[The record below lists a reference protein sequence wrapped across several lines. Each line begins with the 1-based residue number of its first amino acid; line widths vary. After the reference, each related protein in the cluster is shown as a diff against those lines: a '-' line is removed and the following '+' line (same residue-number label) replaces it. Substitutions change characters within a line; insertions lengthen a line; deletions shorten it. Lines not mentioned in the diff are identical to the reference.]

1 MTSPNFQSDKTFILR
16 IALGYAR
23 LGWHVFPCHTP
34 TDRGCSCGMSS
45 CDNVGKHPRVKDWPN
60 VATTDEAT
68 IQDWWT
74 RWPDANIGI
83 ATGAKSGVVV
93 LDVDPDEG
101 GALALEDL
109 LAEHGSLPETVESL
123 TGGGGRHL
131 LFQHPGVEMRN
142 SASKLGAGLDIRG
155 DGGYVIAPPSLH
167 ESGRRYEW
175 EVSSHPT
182 DVPLAPMPAWLLELV
197 TASQRAHAASNGHD
211 DVGGAI
217 PEGRRNDTLASLA
230 GSMRRRGMTEDE
242 IYKELM
248 GASLNLRDLEGIIAE
263 AREALRAEGI
273 LESVSDTDEQRTDL
287 GNARRL
293 VARHGQNIR
302 YCEVFKQWFIWD
314 GRRWHKD
321 DTGEIERLAK
331 ETLDQLLQEAIA
343 AEDSEDNDKR
353 LMWALKSQEHRH
365 IKHMIDLAKTE
376 PGVYV
381 LPGDLDRHR
390 HLVNLPNGTLN
401 LHTKEL
407 YPHRREDLLTKL
419 TRGAYSKGAT
429 HPLWDK
435 TLALF
440 LPNPAIRAFV
450 QRAVGSGIEG
460 GNAEKRLYFAY
471 GPRDSGK
478 TTLFVG
484 VTEALGPDYAA
495 TTGFETF
502 AERRD
507 QAGALNE
514 MARFA
519 GKRLVYAEEISE
531 GLALSHAL
539 VKRMTGGGK
548 LQAKILYRDTFEFAP
563 EFTVFL
569 AANDYPVVSSAD
581 DPIWQRLVAIPFAH
595 TIREDQHDPLA
606 RDTLTTDPDALTAI
620 LTWAI
625 DGYFAY
631 QQEGLNI
638 PAEIQEA
645 RATYR
650 QAMNPLGEFIDERC
664 VVHPQAKAKP
674 SEIFEHYKRWFSYH
688 REGAPLT
695 RPAFIAHLEALGFY
709 RKKDKDWVWMGIGLK
724 DHHANDDHGD
734 FAWRNLE
741 ARH

>member
-1 MTSPNFQSDKTFILR
+1 
-16 IALGYAR
+16 
-23 LGWHVFPCHTP
+23 
-34 TDRGCSCGMSS
+34 MSS

>member
-381 LPGDLDRHR
+381 LPSDLDRHR

-709 RKKDKDWVWMGIGLK
+709 RKKDKD
-724 DHHANDDHGD
+724 
-734 FAWRNLE
+734 
-741 ARH
+741 

>member
-74 RWPDANIGI
+74 RWPNANIGI

-242 IYKELM
+242 IYAALVVVNAQRCQPSLADEEVQRIAQSIARYEPTAMSSSRTISVALTGEPSTWALSHVVTHISAYDLLLQMKPYLNYATVFANADTLAALSKQRLGVIKARLKELM

-302 YCEVFKQWFIWD
+302 YCEVFEQWFIWD

-381 LPGDLDRHR
+381 LPSDLDRHR

-407 YPHRREDLLTKL
+407 YPHR
-419 TRGAYSKGAT
+419 
-429 HPLWDK
+429 
-435 TLALF
+435 
-440 LPNPAIRAFV
+440 
-450 QRAVGSGIEG
+450 
-460 GNAEKRLYFAY
+460 
-471 GPRDSGK
+471 
-478 TTLFVG
+478 
-484 VTEALGPDYAA
+484 
-495 TTGFETF
+495 
-502 AERRD
+502 ER
-507 QAGALNE
+507 
-514 MARFA
+514 
-519 GKRLVYAEEISE
+519 
-531 GLALSHAL
+531 
-539 VKRMTGGGK
+539 T
-548 LQAKILYRDTFEFAP
+548 
-563 EFTVFL
+563 
-569 AANDYPVVSSAD
+569 
-581 DPIWQRLVAIPFAH
+581 
-595 TIREDQHDPLA
+595 
-606 RDTLTTDPDALTAI
+606 
-620 LTWAI
+620 
-625 DGYFAY
+625 
-631 QQEGLNI
+631 
-638 PAEIQEA
+638 
-645 RATYR
+645 
-650 QAMNPLGEFIDERC
+650 C
-664 VVHPQAKAKP
+664 
-674 SEIFEHYKRWFSYH
+674 
-688 REGAPLT
+688 
-695 RPAFIAHLEALGFY
+695 
-709 RKKDKDWVWMGIGLK
+709 
-724 DHHANDDHGD
+724 
-734 FAWRNLE
+734 
-741 ARH
+741 